1 MINKVDFNEN
11 EWFILNYSDFDFM
24 FVFLML
30 LS

>member
-11 EWFILNYSDFDFM
+11 ELIILNYSDFDFM